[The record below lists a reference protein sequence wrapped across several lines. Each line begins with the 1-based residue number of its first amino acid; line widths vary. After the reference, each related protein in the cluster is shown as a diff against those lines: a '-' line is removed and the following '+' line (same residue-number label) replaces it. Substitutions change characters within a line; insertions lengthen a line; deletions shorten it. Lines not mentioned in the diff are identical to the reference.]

1 MIAAA
6 GRGTAAGA
14 PIRRTE
20 EVMGT
25 VVSFDI
31 RPGLASRDE
40 IYLALAE
47 ARAGLHRADA
57 VFSRWKPDSPLNRVR
72 RGELRI
78 EDAPADLAEVLELCQ
93 AARHTS
99 HGWFDPWAMPGGV
112 DPTGLV
118 KGWAARNALRRIEAA
133 GVAAAMVN
141 AGGDV
146 AVAGEPEA
154 GRPWHIGIRD
164 PWDPRRVIA
173 VVEAAGGVA
182 TSGAYERGEHVLDP
196 RTGRPSTPIASAT
209 VTGPDLAVADALAT
223 GLLAA
228 GEPGLDWIGPV
239 DGYEGLIV
247 RRAGSMVGTSGIK
260 LVS

>member
-1 MIAAA
+1 VTAAA
-6 GRGTAAGA
+6 EPGTESGT

-31 RPGLASRDE
+31 RPGLVAREE

-47 ARAGLHRADA
+47 ARGVLHRADA
-57 VFSRWKPDSPLNRVR
+57 VFSTWKPNSPINRLR

-78 EDAPADLAEVLELCQ
+78 EDSPVDVVEVLDLCQ
-93 AARHTS
+93 AARDAS
-99 HGWFDPWAMPGGV
+99 RGWFDPWAMPGGV

-118 KGWAARNALRRIEAA
+118 KGWAARCALRRIEAA
-133 GVAAAMVN
+133 GIAAAMVN

-146 AVAGEPEA
+146 AVSGRPEP

-164 PWDPRRVIA
+164 PWQARRVIA
-173 VVEAAGGVA
+173 VVKADAAVA
-182 TSGAYERGEHVLDP
+182 TSGDYERGGHVLDP
-196 RTGRPSTPIASAT
+196 RTGKASAPIASAT
-209 VTGPDLAVADALAT
+209 VTGPDLAMADALAT

-228 GEPGLDWIGPV
+228 GQAGLDWIGPV
-239 DGYEGLIV
+239 DGYDALIV
-247 RRAGSMVGTSGIK
+247 RGDGSTVGTSGIE

>member
-1 MIAAA
+1 VIAPAHP
-6 GRGTAAGA
+6 GTALGEA
-14 PIRRTE
+14 IRRTE

-31 RPGLASRDE
+31 RPGLASRE
-40 IYLALAE
+40 GTYLALAE

-57 VFSRWKPDSPLNRVR
+57 VFSTWKPASPINRLR
-72 RGELRI
+72 RGELRVG
-78 EDAPADLAEVLELCQ
+78 DAPVEVLEVFELCR
-93 AARHTS
+93 AARDSS

-118 KGWAARNALRRIEAA
+118 KGWAARNALRRFVAA
-133 GVAAAMVN
+133 GVGAAMVN

-146 AVAGEPEA
+146 AVAGEPEP

-164 PWDPRRVIA
+164 PWDARGVVA
-173 VVEAAGGVA
+173 VVEATSGVA

-209 VTGPDLAVADALAT
+209 VTGPDLALADALAT

-228 GEPGLDWIGPV
+228 GEPGLDWIGKA
-239 DGYEGLIV
+239 DGYDGLIV
-247 RRAGSMVGTSGIK
+247 HRDGSMVATSGIT
-260 LVS
+260 LVR